1 MKRLGF
7 SRQLIIL
14 LTVLVA
20 FCTLLTGLV
29 AYRLSSDSNW
39 ELTIQNL
46 QSLTDS
52 TVDLIDAS
60 VNASMRNHLRATVEK
75 DVELI
80 SYYHKQVESGNKTL
94 DSAQAEVIHV
104 LNSQTVGHSGYTYV
118 INSAG
123 DLVEH
128 PILMGTNI
136 SEYGFIQ
143 DQMDRKE
150 GYVEYEWKNPSDP
163 VPRKKVAYMMYF
175 EPWDYIVT
183 ASSYEDDLI
192 DLIHV
197 SDFESNILAIEIGES
212 GYTYVMNSRGEL
224 IIHPDKKGESL
235 YEKKDANGRYFI
247 QDMIRMKNGRI
258 IYPWENETEG
268 RFQDKM
274 VIFRYYAPLDW
285 YVCSGVTIEEIQRPL
300 AVLQNR
306 LLLVLGITFFLAL
319 LVAFLISN
327 AIVQPIRSLIGAME
341 SVIDGDYEWTLPVGR
356 KDVMGRLTEIFQRM
370 ILTIRQSMDES
381 EAVKTMLE
389 DSNRSLERKVL
400 ERTRELELLSNQDGL
415 TKLFNRRKLDE
426 HLSNLGQGE
435 LEWSVLM
442 IDIDEFKKYNDTY
455 GHVAGDECL
464 KRVAQA
470 IQTCMRL
477 STDFVARYGGE
488 EFCVVMEGVDT
499 KQTEQ
504 LAIRIL
510 RAVEKLNIP
519 NKEAINKS
527 LVTVSVGA
535 ALAKN
540 FQGKPETSVVEAA
553 DQALYSAKE
562 AGRNRAFLW
571 TESGS
576 VWIKN
581 S

>member
-14 LTVLVA
+14 LTVLVVI
-20 FCTLLTGLV
+20 CTFLTGLV
-29 AYRLSSDSNW
+29 AYRVSSDSNW
-39 ELTIQNL
+39 DLTVQNL
-46 QSLTDS
+46 QRLTDS

-80 SYYHKQVESGNKTL
+80 SYYHEQVEAGNKTL
-94 DSAQAEVIHV
+94 ESAQAEVIHL

-118 INSAG
+118 LNSVG
-123 DLVEH
+123 DLVGH

-136 SEYGFIQ
+136 AEFAFVQ

-150 GYVEYEWKNPSDP
+150 GALEYEWKNPSDP
-163 VPRKKVAYMMYF
+163 VPKKKVAYMMYF

-183 ASSYEDDLI
+183 VSSYEKDLI

-197 SDFESNILAIEIGES
+197 DDFEANILSIEIGEK

-224 IIHPDKKGESL
+224 IIHPDRKGESL
-235 YEKKDANGRYFI
+235 YDRKDANGRYFI
-247 QDMIRMKNGRI
+247 QDMIRRKNGRI
-258 IYPWENETEG
+258 IYPWENVSEG
-268 RFQDKM
+268 RFQEKM
-274 VIFRYYAPLDW
+274 VIFRYYEPLDW

-300 AVLQNR
+300 GILQNR
-306 LLLVLGITFFLAL
+306 LLVVLGIAFLLAL
-319 LVAFLISN
+319 LAALIISRI
-327 AIVQPIRSLIGAME
+327 IVRPIRSLIGAME
-341 SVIDGDYEWTLPVGR
+341 SVIDGDYEWTLPLGR

-370 ILTIRQSMDES
+370 ILTIRVSLDES
-381 EAVKTMLE
+381 EAAKKMLE
-389 DSNRSLERKVL
+389 DSNRSLERKVQ

-426 HLSNLGQGE
+426 HLSKLEQGD

-470 IQTCMRL
+470 IQGCMRL

-504 LAIRIL
+504 LTIRIL

-527 LVTVSVGA
+527 IITVSVGA

-540 FQGKPETSVVEAA
+540 FRGKSEKAVVEAA

-581 S
+581 Y